1 MWKRHKLRRRIT
13 NLRTTM
19 ATGAALVLYWKRQ
32 HPFAMREAIAT
43 LNPDLI
49 PEGQRPKGTGGKKQQ
64 SWRVNYYEIMPD
76 GTPVGWRSF
85 DKNLLIGWAEWELEI
100 KESEI

>member
-1 MWKRHKLRRRIT
+1 MWKRNKLRCRLT
-13 NLRTTM
+13 DLRTTM

-32 HPFAMREAIAT
+32 HPFNLREAIAT

-49 PEGQRPKGTGGKKQQ
+49 PDRPSPRSPVRGRATNHQP
-64 SWRVNYYEIMPD
+64 WRVNYYEIMPD

-85 DKNLLIGWAEWELEI
+85 DKNLLIGWAEWELEN
-100 KESEI
+100 